1 MLFLPRA
8 RALAREGK
16 HGELPV
22 RAPTDIA
29 ESMSWILAIQK
40 DWGTARV
47 KKGSYPRGYR
57 QCQTSS
63 PTGFVSRQW
72 CSESSR
78 SVLNS

>member
-22 RAPTDIA
+22 RAPPDIA

-40 DWGTARV
+40 D
-47 KKGSYPRGYR
+47 
-57 QCQTSS
+57 
-63 PTGFVSRQW
+63 
-72 CSESSR
+72 
-78 SVLNS
+78 